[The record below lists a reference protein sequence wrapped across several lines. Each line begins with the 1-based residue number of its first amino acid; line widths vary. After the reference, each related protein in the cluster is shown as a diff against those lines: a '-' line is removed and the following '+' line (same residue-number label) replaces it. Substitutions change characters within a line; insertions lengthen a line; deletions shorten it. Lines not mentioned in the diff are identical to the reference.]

1 MLYSN
6 LPTCI
11 IVNKIDNKV
20 LFVAFRHENVYTI
33 KFDDFSS
40 KNMLCLSVIN
50 ENSWLW
56 HRRFGHASKDL
67 LSNLSKHNLVRGL
80 PNTKFVKDKFCDACQ
95 LGKQIKSS
103 FKKKKDIS
111 TSKPL
116 QLLYKD
122 LFGPV
127 RTASL
132 SGKLYAFVIV
142 DDYSRFTWVLFLSHK
157 NDAHDAFAKFC
168 KRVQNEKRLF
178 Y

>member
-80 PNTKFVKDKFCDACQ
+80 PI
-95 LGKQIKSS
+95 LS
-103 FKKKKDIS
+103 
-111 TSKPL
+111 
-116 QLLYKD
+116 LLKIN
-122 LFGPV
+122 L
-127 RTASL
+127 
-132 SGKLYAFVIV
+132 
-142 DDYSRFTWVLFLSHK
+142 
-157 NDAHDAFAKFC
+157 
-168 KRVQNEKRLF
+168 
-178 Y
+178 